1 MRLSQ
6 KVNYEQWQPF
16 YWQRAV
22 LVLWYFNCTAKKK
35 SPMSLDISKSQEM
48 TVANL
53 THSSREGVFSVT
65 LPYPA
70 SAHRLRRCHR
80 WVVGNAVTHVCYSVQ
95 VSYMTNVTRPFK
107 ARARTCAGCWEYTK
121 LLWTT
126 CGIWASWLTAREVM
140 AHTCRAANR
149 FCLSALKKCKELHLV
164 LTWTPLK
171 WLN

>member
-16 YWQRAV
+16 YWQWAV

-35 SPMSLDISKSQEM
+35 NSPMSLDISKSQEM

-107 ARARTCAGCWEYTK
+107 ARARTCAGCWGTLSCSEPPVVSGHCDWLLGK
-121 LLWTT
+121 LWPTPVGQPTGFVSVLWKN
-126 CGIWASWLTAREVM
+126 ARS
-140 AHTCRAANR
+140 CI
-149 FCLSALKKCKELHLV
+149 
-164 LTWTPLK
+164 
-171 WLN
+171 